1 MKTVPALVLVLF
13 ASAAGAAEQKADLK
27 AIGQGRALFRQYCS
41 SCHGVDGKGAGPSA
55 AALKTAPPDLTAL
68 AKDGKLD
75 EARVRTWIDGTHA
88 ASAHGE
94 RDMPVWGRVFA
105 KAGERPSE
113 GGAQTDIWMLVS
125 YIESIQAPAAAAK

>member
-13 ASAAGAAEQKADLK
+13 ASTAGAAEQKADLK

-55 AALKTAPPDLTAL
+55 EALKTAPPDLTAL
-68 AKDGKLD
+68 AKDGKFD
-75 EARVRTWIDGTHA
+75 EAGVRTWIDGTHA
-88 ASAHGE
+88 TSAHGG

-105 KAGERPSE
+105 KAGERASA

-125 YIESIQAPAAAAK
+125 YLESIQAPTASK

>member
-1 MKTVPALVLVLF
+1 MKTVPALVLVLL

-41 SCHGVDGKGAGPSA
+41 SCHGVDGKGGGPSA
-55 AALKTAPPDLTAL
+55 AALKTPPADLTTL
-68 AKDGKLD
+68 TKGGKFD
-75 EARVRTWIDGTHA
+75 DAAVRTWIDGTHA

-105 KAGERPSE
+105 KAGERASE
-113 GGAQTDIWMLVS
+113 AGAQTDIWMLVS
-125 YIESIQAPAAAAK
+125 YIESIQAPAASK